1 MSPKGAARP
10 APARSGAGVPRL
22 GHAQDDVASQALA
35 DSLAVDLSY
44 CVVQL
49 ASLQPDIEGARLWKL
64 SGNRTTLW
72 QESGKLPPPAAGI
85 SEKQFSTRAAT
96 KANATSWSWPV
107 GENDQIVGILEVF
120 GSRPLTE
127 RTRSFLGIFSRVAG
141 LALFGE
147 ERLQDFE
154 ELQTIVEATKRLNST
169 LDLGELINIILQL
182 AARMVNADR
191 GTVFLLDSKR
201 NEIWS
206 LVGLGL
212 DQHEIRLPISRGIA
226 GWVAGHGETV
236 NLENAHDD
244 PRFES
249 EVDRRTGYHTRNLV
263 CLPIRNEA
271 GEVGGVLELLNK
283 KGGSFTAADERALSH
298 LSVHVAVALEKAR
311 LHREALLKQ
320 RMEHDLELAR
330 SVQQG
335 LMPEHVPQAQGFEF
349 GVLHIP
355 SQMVGGDYYDF
366 VTLDPQTM
374 LTVVAD
380 VEGKGVASALVAA
393 TIQAT
398 LRALSAHVHAL
409 QNIVSSVNRILLADT
424 RAKKFSSMFVGLLDK
439 RNRALHYING
449 GHVPPAVIRAD
460 GETVYLTEGG
470 TLVGL
475 FPNVT
480 YERGFLRLHTGDVVV
495 SYSDGI
501 TEATDIHGRQF
512 GLPRLVAVAK
522 AERDKSA
529 QSIAES
535 VMAEVDRYSS
545 GGTIDDDRMVVV
557 LKVL

>member
-1 MSPKGAARP
+1 VSPKSAARP
-10 APARSGAGVPRL
+10 APARSGAGVPPVGR
-22 GHAQDDVASQALA
+22 AQDEAASQALA
-35 DSLAVDLSY
+35 SSLTAELSY

-49 ASLQPDIEGARLWKL
+49 AALQPDIEGARLWKL

-72 QESGKLPPPAAGI
+72 QEAGKVPPSDAST
-85 SEKQFSTRAAT
+85 SEKQFSQRAVTGADGT
-96 KANATSWSWPV
+96 FWSCPV
-107 GENDQIVGILEVF
+107 GENDQIIGILEVF
-120 GSRPLTE
+120 GSRPLSE
-127 RTRSFLGIFSRVAG
+127 RTRSFLGIFSHVAG

-147 ERLQDFE
+147 ERIQDLA
-154 ELQTIVEATKRLNST
+154 ELHTIVEATKRLNST

-182 AARMVNADR
+182 AVRVASADR

-212 DQHEIRLPISRGIA
+212 DQHEIRLPITRGIA

-236 NLENAHDD
+236 KLEDAHED
-244 PRFES
+244 PRFEP
-249 EVDRRTGYHTRNLV
+249 EVDRRSGYHTRNLV
-263 CLPIRNEA
+263 CVPIRNEG
-271 GEVGGVLELLNK
+271 GEIVGVLELLNK

-320 RMEHDLELAR
+320 RMENDLELAR

-335 LMPEHVPQAQGFEF
+335 LMPEHVPQAHGFEF

-366 VTLDPQTM
+366 ITLDPQTM

-393 TIQAT
+393 NLQAT

-409 QNIVSSVNRILLADT
+409 QNIIGSANRILLADT
-424 RAKKFSSMFVGLLDK
+424 RAKKFSSMFMGLLDQ
-439 RNRALHYING
+439 RNRALHYINA

-460 GETVYLTEGG
+460 GETLHLTEGG

-475 FPNVT
+475 FPNVS
-480 YERGFLRLHTGDVVV
+480 YARGYLQLRTGDVVV
-495 SYSDGI
+495 SCSDGI
-501 TEATDIHGRQF
+501 TEATDVHGRQF
-512 GLPRLVAVAK
+512 GLPRLVDVAR
-522 AERDKSA
+522 AERDKPA
-529 QSIAES
+529 QNIADAI
-535 VMAEVDRYSS
+535 MAEVDRFSS
-545 GGTIDDDRMVVV
+545 GGTIDDDRMLVV